1 MSAARKRK
9 QAQLKN
15 KLTEMLGNY
24 RNPYH
29 MAPVEGFSHGL
40 IYRCLKDGYSPTL
53 YKRYIK
59 PEPRKR
65 TRFTADVG
73 PDLVALFDD
82 LCTAEETTRP
92 VLLAWMIRNHVEYHG
107 RGDYAEL
114 EF

>member
-1 MSAARKRK
+1 MSKQQARLKAALQK
-9 QAQLKN
+9 
-15 KLTEMLGNY
+15 KLLNY

-29 MAPVEGFSHGL
+29 MAVENGDSHGL
-40 IYRCLKDGYSPTL
+40 IYRCLNGGFSPTL
-53 YKRYIK
+53 YKKYIK

-82 LCTAEETTRP
+82 LCAAEETTRP
-92 VLLAWMIRNHVEYHG
+92 VLLAWMVRNHVEYHG

-114 EF
+114 PY